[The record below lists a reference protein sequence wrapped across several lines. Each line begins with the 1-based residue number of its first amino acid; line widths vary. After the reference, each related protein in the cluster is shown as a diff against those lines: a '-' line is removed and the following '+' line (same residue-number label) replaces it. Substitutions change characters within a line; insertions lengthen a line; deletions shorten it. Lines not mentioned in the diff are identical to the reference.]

1 MDAVDP
7 DLVDAAEAAVRDVPG
22 STSGQDSSFG
32 RSQPPITG
40 GGQGADD
47 VAQRRHTRQACRGDI
62 DAAGKRRALSGDTE
76 RVDAIDEDGG
86 RTNEP
91 SILRLLLT
99 GNHGGADPVSY

>member
-32 RSQPPITG
+32 RSRPPITG

-47 VAQRRHTRQACRGDI
+47 VAQRRHTQQACRGGI
-62 DAAGKRRALSGDTE
+62 DAAGKSRALPGDTE
-76 RVDAIDEDGG
+76 WVDAVDEDGG
-86 RTNEP
+86 RTHKL
-91 SILRLLLT
+91 SLLRLLLT
-99 GNHGGADPVSY
+99 GND